1 MNTPS
6 LLCLAIGSAALSISC
21 STGGSHSSG
30 FAASQSMRVLEDR
43 RYQNEA
49 GATFRTQTFLL
60 SESPRETIT
69 QVVQVSPAQVT
80 R

>member
-1 MNTPS
+1 
-6 LLCLAIGSAALSISC
+6 
-21 STGGSHSSG
+21 
-30 FAASQSMRVLEDR
+30 MRVLEDR